1 MSGEP
6 QDEELEY
13 LQFLTNR
20 RNSTTE
26 DNVDDS
32 VGEQPDKRASTSKD
46 MARSYGKYE
55 KLKDTPDH
63 LYGTLF
69 VYDLL
74 FGLETQSEPLYH

>member
-1 MSGEP
+1 MSSEP

-13 LQFLTNR
+13 LQFVTNR
-20 RNSTTE
+20 RISTKE
-26 DNVDDS
+26 NNVEDS

-55 KLKDTPDH
+55 KLRDTPDH

-69 VYDLL
+69 LYVLL
-74 FGLETQSEPLYH
+74 FGLETQCEALYH

>member
-20 RNSTTE
+20 QNSTKE
-26 DNVDDS
+26 NNVDES
-32 VGEQPDKRASTSKD
+32 VVEKPDKD

-63 LYGTLF
+63 LYGMLF
-69 VYDLL
+69 VYVLL
-74 FGLETQSEPLYH
+74 LGLETQCEALYH

>member
-1 MSGEP
+1 MSSEP

-20 RNSTTE
+20 RNSTKE

-32 VGEQPDKRASTSKD
+32 VGGQPDKRASASKD

-55 KLKDTPDH
+55 KLRDTPDH

-69 VYDLL
+69 VYVWL
-74 FGLETQSEPLYH
+74 FELETQCEALYH